1 MIMLILVSFCV
12 YMEYIKSITNLEIF
26 LPWNRTYYGI
36 DNRKV
41 FRYTDLISASRT
53 IAATG
58 DK

>member
-1 MIMLILVSFCV
+1 MMLILVSFCV
-12 YMEYIKSITNLEIF
+12 YFMEYIKSITNLEIF